1 MRQLKGL
8 ILFFAFCCILFSVC
22 TAQPLIVSR
31 ADAAKEYFPG
41 DFVHIIVD
49 APVDTAQITAIMP
62 DNNVIN
68 LVQERRGYVWR
79 GIWQV
84 PEQLKPGSYAS
95 KLTAI
100 DVSGNVFEGQ
110 TDTYIVKQLSLITL
124 VGVATK
130 EPRPALAEKIT
141 VEPVSQKEKVPGVE
155 QDLLKLIQKL
165 TAQPAPG
172 PVPELKPSEKS
183 LLIERN
189 LKEGKAKLESERFS
203 DAANYF
209 RIVLYLDPSH
219 KEAGSYL
226 AEAVLKSKEA
236 NAQRIEMYAF
246 AAVGLIIGIGLVIFL
261 LRYFARLL
269 SKRETAA
276 AAIAQAP
283 VKEFVKSLTKEEL
296 RKLWFEKFGWTQNP
310 FSPDIFSQ
318 LLIGDTNLEFDGLKN
333 FIRTRIEA
341 SGGNDSKPFTDSALE
356 KIFELSKGN
365 PKTALKICDW
375 SISKAIEME
384 ESKITSEL
392 ISGYGHIASL
402 KILIA
407 DDEELVRSTLEAIL
421 KKGGGYDVD
430 FAMDGEEVISKVKQ
444 NSYGAVLLDI
454 VMPKLDGYEVL
465 RRVREISP
473 ELPIIFVSGK
483 GNAKQIM
490 DSLTQYHLTALIE
503 KPFTPEQVLDVV
515 AKSLKLK

>member
-1 MRQLKGL
+1 MRQIKGL
-8 ILFFAFCCILFSVC
+8 ILIFIFCCIVSSVC
-22 TAQPLIVSR
+22 FAQTLVVSR

-41 DFVHIIVD
+41 DFIHIIVD
-49 APVDTAQITAIMP
+49 APVDTAQITALMP
-62 DNNVIN
+62 DSSIIN

-84 PEQLKPGSYAS
+84 PVQLRPGSYSS

-100 DVSGNVFEGQ
+100 DVSGNIFEGQ
-110 TDTYIVKQLSLITL
+110 TDTYVVKQLALITL

-130 EPRPALAEKIT
+130 ETRPALAEKIT
-141 VEPVSQKEKVPGVE
+141 IEPIKEKPGAE
-155 QDLLKLIQKL
+155 QDLIKLIQKL
-165 TAQPAPG
+165 TSQPAPG
-172 PVPELKPSEKS
+172 PVPVLKPSEKS

-189 LKEGKAKLESERFS
+189 LTEGKNRLESEKFAE
-203 DAANYF
+203 AANYF

-226 AEAVLKSKEA
+226 AESLLKAKESKA
-236 NAQRIEMYAF
+236 LMNRLYILSAIGF
-246 AAVGLIIGIGLVIFL
+246 ILGLAAVVFL
-261 LRYFARLL
+261 FRYFSGVLA
-269 SKRETAA
+269 KREKAA
-276 AAIAQAP
+276 AAIPQAP
-283 VKEFVKSLTKEEL
+283 VKEAPKAITKEDA
-296 RKLWFEKFGWTQNP
+296 RKAWFEKLGWKQNP

-318 LLIGDTNLEFDGLKN
+318 MFIGENNLEFDGLKN
-333 FIRTRIEA
+333 FIRTRIES
-341 SGGNDSKPFTDSALE
+341 SGGADLKPFTDSALE
-356 KIFELSKGN
+356 KVFEISKGK
-365 PKTALKICDW
+365 PKEALKICDW
-375 SISKAIEME
+375 SANKAIEME
-384 ESKITSEL
+384 ENIITTE
-392 ISGYGHIASL
+392 IVSGYGNIAIL

-407 DDEELVRSTLEAIL
+407 DDEEVVRSTLEAIL

-430 FAMDGEEVISKVKQ
+430 FATDGEEVIKKVKTS
-444 NSYGAVLLDI
+444 SYGAVLLDI

-473 ELPIIFVSGK
+473 ELPIIFVSGR